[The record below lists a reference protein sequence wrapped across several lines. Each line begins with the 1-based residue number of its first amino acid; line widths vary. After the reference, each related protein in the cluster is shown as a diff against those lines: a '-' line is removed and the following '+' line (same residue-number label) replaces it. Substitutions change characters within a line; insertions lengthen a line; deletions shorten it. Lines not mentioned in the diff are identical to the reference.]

1 MIELFYG
8 LGRIES
14 RVMIKSLTL
23 LKLNTCEQC
32 YGVLVIVITVTG
44 DIYG

>member
-23 LKLNTCEQC
+23 LKLNACKQC

-44 DIYG
+44 GIYG